1 MTNKKR
7 KIRKGLFG
15 LQTPEQI
22 FQSNFAFNGS
32 NIGSVTGALDPNK
45 LGGLTYNFAND
56 PAIVEQLNKNYAEF
70 DKLAIDNSVVQMS
83 NPNGGTSLVKADLNK
98 FLDSALTR
106 NTISPTSPS
115 SIVNSKLTKD
125 LTGSLT
131 SVIGNSSPYLA
142 AIKAADKTKKITG
155 LFGKA
160 GGLSKANNALNKEI
174 IKGSEIS
181 TGAVVNGVLSV
192 ADAFIPKAE
201 DKASKITSGVFNGL
215 STVASFVPGIGTL
228 ASVAL
233 KGLGSLFGAGVKSVK
248 GNTAN
253 ELVDTSSSYTGEDA
267 LASKKFGLL
276 GLKGARKYAGLVA
289 QRQYNRDLA
298 ANVLQEGK
306 DDLLAANNVQQ
317 QQMRDILS
325 KNGDDWMYMT
335 RAGKF
340 GMKIKE
346 AKRLSSLYDK
356 KLQQGGNVKKRS
368 ILELIDY
375 AKQVNPRF
383 IQRLSE
389 PARGINFIDDEGQ
402 PTIGSHYLEST
413 DNIVYPR
420 IQEINGKLKFLNSE
434 DAYNTALK
442 TGNYLKFNSE
452 EEAIDFGKGYKQ
464 GWPEF
469 FKDYDEKTVIEYK
482 NGGSI
487 NVIPEG
493 ALHARKNNLT
503 EINPE
508 LEGITKKGIPVI
520 SKEEGGEMIQHAE
533 IERSEIIFN
542 LETTKKIESLREQ
555 YNKSED
561 KSEKDN
567 LAIEAGKLL
576 AQQIME
582 NTIDNTGEL
591 LK

>member
-1 MTNKKR
+1 MVTKG
-7 KIRKGLFG
+7 KIRKGQFG

-56 PAIVEQLNKNYAEF
+56 PSIIQQLDQNSSNF
-70 DKLAIDNSVVQMS
+70 DLLATANNMIQMKD
-83 NPNGGTSLVKADLNK
+83 PKGGTSLIKTDLNK
-98 FLDSALTR
+98 FLG
-106 NTISPTSPS
+106 N
-115 SIVNSKLTKD
+115 VGK
-125 LTGSLT
+125 TG
-131 SVIGNSSPYLA
+131 
-142 AIKAADKTKKITG
+142 
-155 LFGKA
+155 F
-160 GGLSKANNALNKEI
+160 LSKANGSLNKEL
-174 IKGSEIS
+174 IKGSGLSIGS
-181 TGAVVNGVLSV
+181 AANGVLSV
-192 ADAFIPKAE
+192 ADRFIPQAE

-276 GLKGARKYAGLVA
+276 GLRGAKKYAGLVA

-325 KNGDDWMYMT
+325 KNGDDWMYT
-335 RAGKF
+335 NTLSAKNGA
-340 GMKIKE
+340 KIKE
-346 AKRLSSLYDK
+346 VKRLSSLYS
-356 KLQQGGNVKKRS
+356 KR
-368 ILELIDY
+368 LIS
-375 AKQVNPRF
+375 K
-383 IQRLSE
+383 E
-389 PARGINFIDDEGQ
+389 PLKEG
-402 PTIGSHYLEST
+402 TT
-413 DNIVYPR
+413 V
-420 IQEINGKLKFLNSE
+420 
-434 DAYNTALK
+434 
-442 TGNYLKFNSE
+442 
-452 EEAIDFGKGYKQ
+452 
-464 GWPEF
+464 EF
-469 FKDYDEKTVIEYK
+469 K

-542 LETTKKIESLREQ
+542 LETTKKLESLREQ

-561 KSEKDN
+561 KAEKDN

>member
-1 MTNKKR
+1 MVAKG
-7 KIRKGLFG
+7 KIRKGQFG

-56 PAIVEQLNKNYAEF
+56 PSIIQQLDQNSSNF
-70 DKLAIDNSVVQMS
+70 DLLATANSMIQMKD
-83 NPNGGTSLVKADLNK
+83 PKGGTSLIKTDLNK
-98 FLDSALTR
+98 FLG
-106 NTISPTSPS
+106 N
-115 SIVNSKLTKD
+115 VGK
-125 LTGSLT
+125 TG
-131 SVIGNSSPYLA
+131 
-142 AIKAADKTKKITG
+142 
-155 LFGKA
+155 F
-160 GGLSKANNALNKEI
+160 LSKANGSLNKEL
-174 IKGSEIS
+174 IKGSGLSIGS
-181 TGAVVNGVLSV
+181 AANGVLSV
-192 ADAFIPKAE
+192 ADRFIPQAE

-276 GLKGARKYAGLVA
+276 GLRGAKKYAGLVTR
-289 QRQYNRDLA
+289 RQYNRDLA

-325 KNGDDWMYMT
+325 KNGDDWMYT
-335 RAGKF
+335 NTLSAKNGA
-340 GMKIKE
+340 KIKE
-346 AKRLSSLYDK
+346 VKRLSSLYS
-356 KLQQGGNVKKRS
+356 KR
-368 ILELIDY
+368 LIS
-375 AKQVNPRF
+375 K
-383 IQRLSE
+383 E
-389 PARGINFIDDEGQ
+389 PLKEG
-402 PTIGSHYLEST
+402 TT
-413 DNIVYPR
+413 V
-420 IQEINGKLKFLNSE
+420 
-434 DAYNTALK
+434 
-442 TGNYLKFNSE
+442 
-452 EEAIDFGKGYKQ
+452 
-464 GWPEF
+464 EF
-469 FKDYDEKTVIEYK
+469 K

-542 LETTKKIESLREQ
+542 LETTKKLESLREQ

>member
-1 MTNKKR
+1 MVTKG
-7 KIRKGLFG
+7 KIRKGQFG

-56 PAIVEQLNKNYAEF
+56 PSIIQQLDQNSSNF
-70 DKLAIDNSVVQMS
+70 DLLATANSMIQMKD
-83 NPNGGTSLVKADLNK
+83 PKGGTSLIKTDLNK
-98 FLDSALTR
+98 FLG
-106 NTISPTSPS
+106 NIG
-115 SIVNSKLTKD
+115 K
-125 LTGSLT
+125 TG
-131 SVIGNSSPYLA
+131 
-142 AIKAADKTKKITG
+142 
-155 LFGKA
+155 F
-160 GGLSKANNALNKEI
+160 LSKANGSLNKEL
-174 IKGSEIS
+174 IKGSGLSIGS
-181 TGAVVNGVLSV
+181 AANGVLSV
-192 ADAFIPKAE
+192 ADRFIPQAE

-276 GLKGARKYAGLVA
+276 GLRGAKKYAELVA
-289 QRQYNRDLA
+289 QRQINRDLA
-298 ANVLQEGK
+298 ADVLQEGK

-317 QQMRDILS
+317 QQMKDTLS
-325 KNGDDWMYMT
+325 KNGDDWMYT
-335 RAGKF
+335 NTLSAKNGA
-340 GMKIKE
+340 KIKE
-346 AKRLSSLYDK
+346 VKRLSSLYS
-356 KLQQGGNVKKRS
+356 KR
-368 ILELIDY
+368 LIS
-375 AKQVNPRF
+375 K
-383 IQRLSE
+383 E
-389 PARGINFIDDEGQ
+389 PLKEG
-402 PTIGSHYLEST
+402 TT
-413 DNIVYPR
+413 V
-420 IQEINGKLKFLNSE
+420 
-434 DAYNTALK
+434 
-442 TGNYLKFNSE
+442 
-452 EEAIDFGKGYKQ
+452 
-464 GWPEF
+464 EF
-469 FKDYDEKTVIEYK
+469 K

-542 LETTKKIESLREQ
+542 LETTKKLESLREQ

-561 KSEKDN
+561 KAEKDN

>member
-1 MTNKKR
+1 MHKKL
-7 KIRKGLFG
+7 IIKGQEG
-15 LQTPEQI
+15 L
-22 FQSNFAFNGS
+22 N
-32 NIGSVTGALDPNK
+32 L
-45 LGGLTYNFAND
+45 L
-56 PAIVEQLNKNYAEF
+56 
-70 DKLAIDNSVVQMS
+70 
-83 NPNGGTSLVKADLNK
+83 NPNGPT
-98 FLDSALTR
+98 
-106 NTISPTSPS
+106 TITIPSTFTGNIDNISSPS
-115 SIVNSKLTKD
+115 STFSNISLYNSTLSNSDKLK
-125 LTGSLT
+125 G
-131 SVIGNSSPYLA
+131 
-142 AIKAADKTKKITG
+142 ITG

-160 GGLSKANNALNKEI
+160 GGLSKASNILNKGILKGSGISIGAAANGALN
-174 IKGSEIS
+174 
-181 TGAVVNGVLSV
+181 L

-215 STVASFVPGIGTL
+215 SSVASFIPGIGTV

-276 GLKGARKYAGLVA
+276 GLRGAKKYAELVA
-289 QRQYNRDLA
+289 QRQINRDLA
-298 ANVLQEGK
+298 ADVLQEGK

-317 QQMRDILS
+317 YQMRDTLS
-325 KNGDDWMYMT
+325 KNGDDWMYT
-335 RAGKF
+335 LRAKQGA
-340 GMKIKE
+340 KIKE
-346 AKRLSSLYDK
+346 VKRLSSLY
-356 KLQQGGNVKKRS
+356 NKR
-368 ILELIDY
+368 LIS
-375 AKQVNPRF
+375 K
-383 IQRLSE
+383 E
-389 PARGINFIDDEGQ
+389 PLKEG
-402 PTIGSHYLEST
+402 TT
-413 DNIVYPR
+413 V
-420 IQEINGKLKFLNSE
+420 
-434 DAYNTALK
+434 
-442 TGNYLKFNSE
+442 
-452 EEAIDFGKGYKQ
+452 
-464 GWPEF
+464 EF
-469 FKDYDEKTVIEYK
+469 K

-542 LETTKKIESLREQ
+542 LETTKKLESLREQ

>member
-1 MTNKKR
+1 MVTKG
-7 KIRKGLFG
+7 KIRKGQFG

-56 PAIVEQLNKNYAEF
+56 PSIIQQLDQNSSNF
-70 DKLAIDNSVVQMS
+70 DLLATANSMIQMKD
-83 NPNGGTSLVKADLNK
+83 PKGGTSLIKTDLNK
-98 FLDSALTR
+98 FLG
-106 NTISPTSPS
+106 N
-115 SIVNSKLTKD
+115 VGK
-125 LTGSLT
+125 TG
-131 SVIGNSSPYLA
+131 
-142 AIKAADKTKKITG
+142 
-155 LFGKA
+155 F
-160 GGLSKANNALNKEI
+160 LSKANGSLNKEL
-174 IKGSEIS
+174 IKGSGLSIGS
-181 TGAVVNGVLSV
+181 AANGVLSV
-192 ADAFIPKAE
+192 ADRFIPQAE

-276 GLKGARKYAGLVA
+276 GLRGAKKYAGLVA

-317 QQMRDILS
+317 QQMKDTLS
-325 KNGDDWMYMT
+325 KNGDDWMYT
-335 RAGKF
+335 NTLSAKNGA
-340 GMKIKE
+340 KIKE
-346 AKRLSSLYDK
+346 VKRLSSLYS
-356 KLQQGGNVKKRS
+356 KR
-368 ILELIDY
+368 LIS
-375 AKQVNPRF
+375 K
-383 IQRLSE
+383 E
-389 PARGINFIDDEGQ
+389 PLKEG
-402 PTIGSHYLEST
+402 TT
-413 DNIVYPR
+413 V
-420 IQEINGKLKFLNSE
+420 
-434 DAYNTALK
+434 
-442 TGNYLKFNSE
+442 
-452 EEAIDFGKGYKQ
+452 
-464 GWPEF
+464 EF
-469 FKDYDEKTVIEYK
+469 K

-542 LETTKKIESLREQ
+542 LETTKKLESLREQ

-561 KSEKDN
+561 KAEKDN

>member
-1 MTNKKR
+1 MITKG
-7 KIRKGLFG
+7 KIRKGQFG

-56 PAIVEQLNKNYAEF
+56 PSIIQQLDQNSSNF
-70 DKLAIDNSVVQMS
+70 DLLATANSMIQMKD
-83 NPNGGTSLVKADLNK
+83 PKGGTSLIKTDLNK
-98 FLDSALTR
+98 FLG
-106 NTISPTSPS
+106 N
-115 SIVNSKLTKD
+115 VGK
-125 LTGSLT
+125 TG
-131 SVIGNSSPYLA
+131 
-142 AIKAADKTKKITG
+142 
-155 LFGKA
+155 F
-160 GGLSKANNALNKEI
+160 LSKANGSLNKEL
-174 IKGSEIS
+174 IKGSGLSIGS
-181 TGAVVNGVLSV
+181 AANGVLSV
-192 ADAFIPKAE
+192 ADRFILQAE

-276 GLKGARKYAGLVA
+276 GLRGAKKYAGLVTR
-289 QRQYNRDLA
+289 RQYNRDLA

-317 QQMRDILS
+317 QQMKDTLS
-325 KNGDDWMYMT
+325 KNGDDWMYT
-335 RAGKF
+335 NTLSAKNGA
-340 GMKIKE
+340 KIKE
-346 AKRLSSLYDK
+346 VKRLSSLY
-356 KLQQGGNVKKRS
+356 NKR
-368 ILELIDY
+368 LIS
-375 AKQVNPRF
+375 K
-383 IQRLSE
+383 E
-389 PARGINFIDDEGQ
+389 PLKEG
-402 PTIGSHYLEST
+402 TT
-413 DNIVYPR
+413 V
-420 IQEINGKLKFLNSE
+420 
-434 DAYNTALK
+434 
-442 TGNYLKFNSE
+442 
-452 EEAIDFGKGYKQ
+452 
-464 GWPEF
+464 EF
-469 FKDYDEKTVIEYK
+469 K

-542 LETTKKIESLREQ
+542 LETTKKLESLREQ

>member
-1 MTNKKR
+1 MVTKG
-7 KIRKGLFG
+7 KIRKGQFG

-45 LGGLTYNFAND
+45 LGGLTYNFANNPSIIQQLDQNSSNFDLLATANNMIQMKD
-56 PAIVEQLNKNYAEF
+56 PK
-70 DKLAIDNSVVQMS
+70 
-83 NPNGGTSLVKADLNK
+83 GGTSLIKTDLNK
-98 FLDSALTR
+98 FLG
-106 NTISPTSPS
+106 N
-115 SIVNSKLTKD
+115 VGK
-125 LTGSLT
+125 TG
-131 SVIGNSSPYLA
+131 
-142 AIKAADKTKKITG
+142 
-155 LFGKA
+155 F
-160 GGLSKANNALNKEI
+160 LSKANGSLNKEL
-174 IKGSEIS
+174 IKGSRLSIGS
-181 TGAVVNGVLSV
+181 AANGVLSV
-192 ADAFIPKAE
+192 ADRFIPQAE

-233 KGLGSLFGAGVKSVK
+233 KGLGSLFGAGVKSIK

-276 GLKGARKYAGLVA
+276 GLRGAKKYAGLVTR
-289 QRQYNRDLA
+289 RQYNRDLA

-317 QQMRDILS
+317 QQMKDTLS
-325 KNGDDWMYMT
+325 KNGDDWMYT
-335 RAGKF
+335 NTLSAKNGA
-340 GMKIKE
+340 KIKE
-346 AKRLSSLYDK
+346 VKRLSSLY
-356 KLQQGGNVKKRS
+356 NKR
-368 ILELIDY
+368 LIS
-375 AKQVNPRF
+375 K
-383 IQRLSE
+383 E
-389 PARGINFIDDEGQ
+389 PLKEG
-402 PTIGSHYLEST
+402 TT
-413 DNIVYPR
+413 V
-420 IQEINGKLKFLNSE
+420 
-434 DAYNTALK
+434 
-442 TGNYLKFNSE
+442 
-452 EEAIDFGKGYKQ
+452 
-464 GWPEF
+464 EF
-469 FKDYDEKTVIEYK
+469 K

-542 LETTKKIESLREQ
+542 LETTKKLESLREQ

-561 KSEKDN
+561 KTENDN

>member
-1 MTNKKR
+1 MVTKE
-7 KIRKGLFG
+7 KIRKGQFG

-56 PAIVEQLNKNYAEF
+56 PSIIQQLDQNSSNF
-70 DKLAIDNSVVQMS
+70 DLLATANSMIQMKD
-83 NPNGGTSLVKADLNK
+83 PKGGTSLIKTDLNK
-98 FLDSALTR
+98 FLG
-106 NTISPTSPS
+106 N
-115 SIVNSKLTKD
+115 VGK
-125 LTGSLT
+125 TG
-131 SVIGNSSPYLA
+131 
-142 AIKAADKTKKITG
+142 
-155 LFGKA
+155 F
-160 GGLSKANNALNKEI
+160 LSKANGSLNKEL
-174 IKGSEIS
+174 IKGSGLSIGS
-181 TGAVVNGVLSV
+181 AANGVLSV
-192 ADAFIPKAE
+192 ADRFIPQAE

-276 GLKGARKYAGLVA
+276 GLRGAKKYAGLVTR
-289 QRQYNRDLA
+289 RQYNRDLA

-317 QQMRDILS
+317 QQMRDTLS
-325 KNGDDWMYMT
+325 KNGDDWMYT
-335 RAGKF
+335 NTLSAKNGT
-340 GMKIKE
+340 KIKE
-346 AKRLSSLYDK
+346 VKRLSSLYS
-356 KLQQGGNVKKRS
+356 KR
-368 ILELIDY
+368 LIS
-375 AKQVNPRF
+375 K
-383 IQRLSE
+383 E
-389 PARGINFIDDEGQ
+389 PLKEG
-402 PTIGSHYLEST
+402 TT
-413 DNIVYPR
+413 V
-420 IQEINGKLKFLNSE
+420 
-434 DAYNTALK
+434 
-442 TGNYLKFNSE
+442 
-452 EEAIDFGKGYKQ
+452 
-464 GWPEF
+464 EF
-469 FKDYDEKTVIEYK
+469 K

-542 LETTKKIESLREQ
+542 LETTKKLESLREQ

-561 KSEKDN
+561 KAEKDN

>member
-1 MTNKKR
+1 MVTKG
-7 KIRKGLFG
+7 KIRKGQFG

-56 PAIVEQLNKNYAEF
+56 PSIIQQLDQNSSNF
-70 DKLAIDNSVVQMS
+70 DLLATANSMIQMKD
-83 NPNGGTSLVKADLNK
+83 PKGGTSLIKTDLNK
-98 FLDSALTR
+98 FLG
-106 NTISPTSPS
+106 N
-115 SIVNSKLTKD
+115 VGK
-125 LTGSLT
+125 TG
-131 SVIGNSSPYLA
+131 
-142 AIKAADKTKKITG
+142 
-155 LFGKA
+155 F
-160 GGLSKANNALNKEI
+160 LSKANGSLNKEL
-174 IKGSEIS
+174 IKGSGLSIGS
-181 TGAVVNGVLSV
+181 AANGVLSV
-192 ADAFIPKAE
+192 ADRFIPQAE

-276 GLKGARKYAGLVA
+276 GLRGAKKYAGLVTR
-289 QRQYNRDLA
+289 RQYNRDLA

-317 QQMRDILS
+317 QQMRDTLS
-325 KNGDDWMYMT
+325 KNGDDWMYT
-335 RAGKF
+335 NTLSAKNGA
-340 GMKIKE
+340 KIKE
-346 AKRLSSLYDK
+346 VKRLSSLY
-356 KLQQGGNVKKRS
+356 NKR
-368 ILELIDY
+368 LISKDPL
-375 AKQVNPRF
+375 K
-383 IQRLSE
+383 
-389 PARGINFIDDEGQ
+389 EG
-402 PTIGSHYLEST
+402 TT
-413 DNIVYPR
+413 V
-420 IQEINGKLKFLNSE
+420 
-434 DAYNTALK
+434 
-442 TGNYLKFNSE
+442 
-452 EEAIDFGKGYKQ
+452 
-464 GWPEF
+464 EF
-469 FKDYDEKTVIEYK
+469 K

-542 LETTKKIESLREQ
+542 LETTKKLESLREQ

-561 KSEKDN
+561 KSEKDD

-591 LK
+591 LKSK

>member
-1 MTNKKR
+1 MVTKG
-7 KIRKGLFG
+7 KIRKGQFG

-56 PAIVEQLNKNYAEF
+56 PSIIQQLDQNSSNF
-70 DKLAIDNSVVQMS
+70 DLLATANSMIQMKD
-83 NPNGGTSLVKADLNK
+83 PKGGTSLIKTDLNK
-98 FLDSALTR
+98 FLG
-106 NTISPTSPS
+106 NIG
-115 SIVNSKLTKD
+115 K
-125 LTGSLT
+125 TG
-131 SVIGNSSPYLA
+131 
-142 AIKAADKTKKITG
+142 
-155 LFGKA
+155 F
-160 GGLSKANNALNKEI
+160 LSKANGSLNKEL
-174 IKGSEIS
+174 IKGSGLSIGS
-181 TGAVVNGVLSV
+181 AANGVLSV
-192 ADAFIPKAE
+192 ADRFIPQAE

-276 GLKGARKYAGLVA
+276 GLRGAKKYAGLVTR
-289 QRQYNRDLA
+289 RQYNRDLA

-317 QQMRDILS
+317 QQMKDTLS
-325 KNGDDWMYMT
+325 KNGDDWMYT
-335 RAGKF
+335 NTLSAKNGA
-340 GMKIKE
+340 KIKE
-346 AKRLSSLYDK
+346 VKRLSSLY
-356 KLQQGGNVKKRS
+356 NKR
-368 ILELIDY
+368 LIS
-375 AKQVNPRF
+375 K
-383 IQRLSE
+383 E
-389 PARGINFIDDEGQ
+389 PLKEG
-402 PTIGSHYLEST
+402 TT
-413 DNIVYPR
+413 V
-420 IQEINGKLKFLNSE
+420 
-434 DAYNTALK
+434 
-442 TGNYLKFNSE
+442 
-452 EEAIDFGKGYKQ
+452 
-464 GWPEF
+464 EF
-469 FKDYDEKTVIEYK
+469 K

-542 LETTKKIESLREQ
+542 LETTKKLESLREQ

-561 KSEKDN
+561 KAEKDN

>member
-1 MTNKKR
+1 MVTKG
-7 KIRKGLFG
+7 KIRKGQFG

-56 PAIVEQLNKNYAEF
+56 PSIIQQLDQNSSNF
-70 DKLAIDNSVVQMS
+70 DLLATANSMIQMKD
-83 NPNGGTSLVKADLNK
+83 PKGGTSLIKTDLNK
-98 FLDSALTR
+98 FLG
-106 NTISPTSPS
+106 NIG
-115 SIVNSKLTKD
+115 K
-125 LTGSLT
+125 TG
-131 SVIGNSSPYLA
+131 
-142 AIKAADKTKKITG
+142 
-155 LFGKA
+155 F
-160 GGLSKANNALNKEI
+160 LSKANGSLNKEL
-174 IKGSEIS
+174 IKGSGLSIGS
-181 TGAVVNGVLSV
+181 AANGVLSV
-192 ADAFIPKAE
+192 ADRFIPQAE

-276 GLKGARKYAGLVA
+276 GLRGAKKYAGLVTR
-289 QRQYNRDLA
+289 RQYNRDLA

-317 QQMRDILS
+317 QQMRDTLS
-325 KNGDDWMYMT
+325 KNGDDWMYT
-335 RAGKF
+335 NTLSAKNGA
-340 GMKIKE
+340 KIKE
-346 AKRLSSLYDK
+346 VKRLSSLYS
-356 KLQQGGNVKKRS
+356 KR
-368 ILELIDY
+368 LIS
-375 AKQVNPRF
+375 K
-383 IQRLSE
+383 E
-389 PARGINFIDDEGQ
+389 PLKEG
-402 PTIGSHYLEST
+402 TT
-413 DNIVYPR
+413 V
-420 IQEINGKLKFLNSE
+420 
-434 DAYNTALK
+434 
-442 TGNYLKFNSE
+442 
-452 EEAIDFGKGYKQ
+452 
-464 GWPEF
+464 EF
-469 FKDYDEKTVIEYK
+469 K
-482 NGGSI
+482 NGGSVNI
-487 NVIPEG
+487 IPEG

-542 LETTKKIESLREQ
+542 LETTKKLESLREQ

-561 KSEKDN
+561 KTEKDN

>member
-1 MTNKKR
+1 MVTKG
-7 KIRKGLFG
+7 KIRKGQFG

-56 PAIVEQLNKNYAEF
+56 PSIIQQLDQNSSNF
-70 DKLAIDNSVVQMS
+70 DLLATANSMIQMKD
-83 NPNGGTSLVKADLNK
+83 PKGGTSLIKTDLNK
-98 FLDSALTR
+98 FLG
-106 NTISPTSPS
+106 N
-115 SIVNSKLTKD
+115 VGK
-125 LTGSLT
+125 TG
-131 SVIGNSSPYLA
+131 
-142 AIKAADKTKKITG
+142 
-155 LFGKA
+155 F
-160 GGLSKANNALNKEI
+160 LSKANGSLNKEL
-174 IKGSEIS
+174 IKGSGLSIGS
-181 TGAVVNGVLSV
+181 AANGVLSV
-192 ADAFIPKAE
+192 ADRFIPQAE

-215 STVASFVPGIGTL
+215 STVASVIPGIGTV

-276 GLKGARKYAGLVA
+276 GLRGAKKYAGLVTR
-289 QRQYNRDLA
+289 RQYNRDLA

-317 QQMRDILS
+317 QQMKDTLS
-325 KNGDDWMYMT
+325 KNGDDWMYT
-335 RAGKF
+335 NTLSAKNGA
-340 GMKIKE
+340 KIKE
-346 AKRLSSLYDK
+346 VKRLSSLY
-356 KLQQGGNVKKRS
+356 NKR
-368 ILELIDY
+368 LIS
-375 AKQVNPRF
+375 K
-383 IQRLSE
+383 E
-389 PARGINFIDDEGQ
+389 PLKEG
-402 PTIGSHYLEST
+402 TT
-413 DNIVYPR
+413 V
-420 IQEINGKLKFLNSE
+420 
-434 DAYNTALK
+434 
-442 TGNYLKFNSE
+442 
-452 EEAIDFGKGYKQ
+452 
-464 GWPEF
+464 EF
-469 FKDYDEKTVIEYK
+469 K

-542 LETTKKIESLREQ
+542 LETTKKLESLREQ

>member
-1 MTNKKR
+1 MVAKG
-7 KIRKGLFG
+7 KIRKGQFG

-56 PAIVEQLNKNYAEF
+56 PSIIQQLDQNSSNF
-70 DKLAIDNSVVQMS
+70 DLLATANSMIQMKD
-83 NPNGGTSLVKADLNK
+83 PKGGTSLIKTDLNK
-98 FLDSALTR
+98 FLG
-106 NTISPTSPS
+106 N
-115 SIVNSKLTKD
+115 VGK
-125 LTGSLT
+125 TG
-131 SVIGNSSPYLA
+131 
-142 AIKAADKTKKITG
+142 
-155 LFGKA
+155 F
-160 GGLSKANNALNKEI
+160 LSKANGSLNKEL
-174 IKGSEIS
+174 IKGSGLSIGS
-181 TGAVVNGVLSV
+181 AANGVLSV
-192 ADAFIPKAE
+192 ADRFIPQAE

-233 KGLGSLFGAGVKSVK
+233 KGLGSLFGTGVKSVK

-276 GLKGARKYAGLVA
+276 GLRGAKKYAGLVTR
-289 QRQYNRDLA
+289 RQYNRDLA

-306 DDLLAANNVQQ
+306 DDLLASNNVQQ
-317 QQMRDILS
+317 LQMRDTLS
-325 KNGDDWMYMT
+325 KNGDDWMYT
-335 RAGKF
+335 NTLSAKNGA
-340 GMKIKE
+340 KIKE
-346 AKRLSSLYDK
+346 AKRLSSLYSK
-356 KLQQGGNVKKRS
+356 KLQQGRNVKKRS

-402 PTIGSHYLEST
+402 PNIGSHYLESAN
-413 DNIVYPR
+413 NIVYPR

-452 EEAIDFGKGYKQ
+452 EEAIDFGKEYKQ

-542 LETTKKIESLREQ
+542 LETTKKLESLREQ

-561 KSEKDN
+561 KIEKDN

>member
-1 MTNKKR
+1 MVTKG
-7 KIRKGLFG
+7 KIRKGQFG

-56 PAIVEQLNKNYAEF
+56 PSIIQQLDKNSSNF
-70 DKLAIDNSVVQMS
+70 DLLATANSMIQMKD
-83 NPNGGTSLVKADLNK
+83 PKGGTSLIKTDLNK
-98 FLDSALTR
+98 FLG
-106 NTISPTSPS
+106 N
-115 SIVNSKLTKD
+115 VGK
-125 LTGSLT
+125 TG
-131 SVIGNSSPYLA
+131 
-142 AIKAADKTKKITG
+142 
-155 LFGKA
+155 F
-160 GGLSKANNALNKEI
+160 LSKANGSLNKEL
-174 IKGSEIS
+174 IKGSGLSIGS
-181 TGAVVNGVLSV
+181 AANGVLSV
-192 ADAFIPKAE
+192 ADRFIPQAE

-276 GLKGARKYAGLVA
+276 GLRGAKKYAGLVTR
-289 QRQYNRDLA
+289 RQYNRDLA

-317 QQMRDILS
+317 QQMKDTLS
-325 KNGDDWMYMT
+325 KNGDDWMYT
-335 RAGKF
+335 NTLNAKNGA
-340 GMKIKE
+340 KIKE
-346 AKRLSSLYDK
+346 VKRLSSLY
-356 KLQQGGNVKKRS
+356 NKR
-368 ILELIDY
+368 LIS
-375 AKQVNPRF
+375 K
-383 IQRLSE
+383 E
-389 PARGINFIDDEGQ
+389 PLKEG
-402 PTIGSHYLEST
+402 TT
-413 DNIVYPR
+413 V
-420 IQEINGKLKFLNSE
+420 
-434 DAYNTALK
+434 
-442 TGNYLKFNSE
+442 
-452 EEAIDFGKGYKQ
+452 
-464 GWPEF
+464 EF
-469 FKDYDEKTVIEYK
+469 K

-542 LETTKKIESLREQ
+542 LETTKKLESLREQ

-561 KSEKDN
+561 KAEKDN

>member
-1 MTNKKR
+1 M
-7 KIRKGLFG
+7 
-15 LQTPEQI
+15 
-22 FQSNFAFNGS
+22 
-32 NIGSVTGALDPNK
+32 
-45 LGGLTYNFAND
+45 
-56 PAIVEQLNKNYAEF
+56 
-70 DKLAIDNSVVQMS
+70 
-83 NPNGGTSLVKADLNK
+83 
-98 FLDSALTR
+98 
-106 NTISPTSPS
+106 
-115 SIVNSKLTKD
+115 
-125 LTGSLT
+125 
-131 SVIGNSSPYLA
+131 
-142 AIKAADKTKKITG
+142 
-155 LFGKA
+155 
-160 GGLSKANNALNKEI
+160 
-174 IKGSEIS
+174 
-181 TGAVVNGVLSV
+181 
-192 ADAFIPKAE
+192 
-201 DKASKITSGVFNGL
+201 
-215 STVASFVPGIGTL
+215 PGIGTL

-248 GNTAN
+248 GNVAN
-253 ELVDTSSSYTGEDA
+253 ELVDTSSSYTGEEA

-276 GLKGARKYAGLVA
+276 GLRGAGKYAGLVNK
-289 QRQYNRDLA
+289 RQIERDLA

-306 DDLLAANNVQQ
+306 DDLLASNNVQQ
-317 QQMRDILS
+317 LQMRDTLS

-346 AKRLSSLYDK
+346 AKRLSSLYSK

-368 ILELIDY
+368 ILELINY

-402 PTIGSHYLEST
+402 PTIGSHYLESAN
-413 DNIVYPR
+413 NIVYPR

-452 EEAIDFGKGYKQ
+452 EEAIDFGEGYKQ
-464 GWPEF
+464 GWPKF
-469 FKDYDEKTVIEYK
+469 FKDYDEKAVIEYK

-542 LETTKKIESLREQ
+542 LETTKKLESLREQ

-561 KSEKDN
+561 KTEKDN

>member
-1 MTNKKR
+1 MVAKG
-7 KIRKGLFG
+7 KIRKGQFG

-56 PAIVEQLNKNYAEF
+56 PSIIQQLDQNSSNF
-70 DKLAIDNSVVQMS
+70 DLLATANSMIQMKD
-83 NPNGGTSLVKADLNK
+83 PKGGTSLIKTDLNK
-98 FLDSALTR
+98 FLG
-106 NTISPTSPS
+106 N
-115 SIVNSKLTKD
+115 VGK
-125 LTGSLT
+125 TG
-131 SVIGNSSPYLA
+131 
-142 AIKAADKTKKITG
+142 
-155 LFGKA
+155 F
-160 GGLSKANNALNKEI
+160 LSKANGSLNKEL
-174 IKGSEIS
+174 IKGSGLSIGS
-181 TGAVVNGVLSV
+181 AANGVLSV
-192 ADAFIPKAE
+192 ADRFIPQAE

-276 GLKGARKYAGLVA
+276 GLRGAKKYAGLVTR
-289 QRQYNRDLA
+289 RQYNRDLA

-317 QQMRDILS
+317 QQIKDTLS
-325 KNGDDWMYMT
+325 KNGDDWMYT
-335 RAGKF
+335 NTLSAKNGA
-340 GMKIKE
+340 KIKE
-346 AKRLSSLYDK
+346 VKRLSSLYSK
-356 KLQQGGNVKKRS
+356 SPPPPQPLK
-368 ILELIDY
+368 
-375 AKQVNPRF
+375 
-383 IQRLSE
+383 
-389 PARGINFIDDEGQ
+389 EG
-402 PTIGSHYLEST
+402 TT
-413 DNIVYPR
+413 V
-420 IQEINGKLKFLNSE
+420 
-434 DAYNTALK
+434 
-442 TGNYLKFNSE
+442 
-452 EEAIDFGKGYKQ
+452 
-464 GWPEF
+464 EF
-469 FKDYDEKTVIEYK
+469 K

-542 LETTKKIESLREQ
+542 LETTKKLESLREQ

-561 KSEKDN
+561 KAEKDN

>member
-1 MTNKKR
+1 MVTKG
-7 KIRKGLFG
+7 KIRKGQFG

-56 PAIVEQLNKNYAEF
+56 PSIIQQLDQNSSNF
-70 DKLAIDNSVVQMS
+70 DLLATANSMIQMKD
-83 NPNGGTSLVKADLNK
+83 PKGGTSLIKTDLNK
-98 FLDSALTR
+98 FLG
-106 NTISPTSPS
+106 N
-115 SIVNSKLTKD
+115 VGK
-125 LTGSLT
+125 TG
-131 SVIGNSSPYLA
+131 
-142 AIKAADKTKKITG
+142 
-155 LFGKA
+155 F
-160 GGLSKANNALNKEI
+160 LSKANGSLNKEL
-174 IKGSEIS
+174 IKGSGLSIGS
-181 TGAVVNGVLSV
+181 AANGVLSV
-192 ADAFIPKAE
+192 ADRFIPQAE

-276 GLKGARKYAGLVA
+276 GLRGAKKYAGLVT

-317 QQMRDILS
+317 QQMKDTLS
-325 KNGDDWMYMT
+325 KNGDDWMYT
-335 RAGKF
+335 NTLSAKNGA
-340 GMKIKE
+340 KIKE
-346 AKRLSSLYDK
+346 VKRLSSLY
-356 KLQQGGNVKKRS
+356 NKR
-368 ILELIDY
+368 LIS
-375 AKQVNPRF
+375 K
-383 IQRLSE
+383 E
-389 PARGINFIDDEGQ
+389 PLKEG
-402 PTIGSHYLEST
+402 TT
-413 DNIVYPR
+413 V
-420 IQEINGKLKFLNSE
+420 
-434 DAYNTALK
+434 
-442 TGNYLKFNSE
+442 
-452 EEAIDFGKGYKQ
+452 
-464 GWPEF
+464 EF
-469 FKDYDEKTVIEYK
+469 K

-542 LETTKKIESLREQ
+542 LETTKKLESLREQ

>member
-1 MTNKKR
+1 MVTKG
-7 KIRKGLFG
+7 KIRKGQFG

-56 PAIVEQLNKNYAEF
+56 PSIIQQLDQNSSNF
-70 DKLAIDNSVVQMS
+70 DLLATANSMIQMKD
-83 NPNGGTSLVKADLNK
+83 PKGGTSLIKTDLNK
-98 FLDSALTR
+98 FLG
-106 NTISPTSPS
+106 N
-115 SIVNSKLTKD
+115 VGK
-125 LTGSLT
+125 TG
-131 SVIGNSSPYLA
+131 
-142 AIKAADKTKKITG
+142 
-155 LFGKA
+155 F
-160 GGLSKANNALNKEI
+160 LSKANGSLNKEL
-174 IKGSEIS
+174 IKGSGLSIGS
-181 TGAVVNGVLSV
+181 AANGVLSV
-192 ADAFIPKAE
+192 ADRFIPQAE

-276 GLKGARKYAGLVA
+276 GLRGAKKYAGLVTR
-289 QRQYNRDLA
+289 RQYNRDLA

-317 QQMRDILS
+317 QQMKDTLS
-325 KNGDDWMYMT
+325 KNGDDWMYT
-335 RAGKF
+335 NTLSAKNGA
-340 GMKIKE
+340 KIKE
-346 AKRLSSLYDK
+346 VKRLSSLY
-356 KLQQGGNVKKRS
+356 NKR
-368 ILELIDY
+368 LIS
-375 AKQVNPRF
+375 K
-383 IQRLSE
+383 E
-389 PARGINFIDDEGQ
+389 PLKEG
-402 PTIGSHYLEST
+402 TT
-413 DNIVYPR
+413 V
-420 IQEINGKLKFLNSE
+420 
-434 DAYNTALK
+434 
-442 TGNYLKFNSE
+442 
-452 EEAIDFGKGYKQ
+452 
-464 GWPEF
+464 EF
-469 FKDYDEKTVIEYK
+469 K

-493 ALHARKNNLT
+493 AVHARKNNLT

-542 LETTKKIESLREQ
+542 LETTKKLESLREQ

-561 KSEKDN
+561 KTEKDN

>member
-1 MTNKKR
+1 MVTKG
-7 KIRKGLFG
+7 KIRKGQFG

-56 PAIVEQLNKNYAEF
+56 PSIIQQLDQNSSNFDLLATANSMIQMKNP
-70 DKLAIDNSVVQMS
+70 K
-83 NPNGGTSLVKADLNK
+83 GGTSLIKTDLNK
-98 FLDSALTR
+98 FLG
-106 NTISPTSPS
+106 N
-115 SIVNSKLTKD
+115 VGK
-125 LTGSLT
+125 TG
-131 SVIGNSSPYLA
+131 
-142 AIKAADKTKKITG
+142 
-155 LFGKA
+155 F
-160 GGLSKANNALNKEI
+160 LSKANGSLNKEL
-174 IKGSEIS
+174 IKGSGLSIGS
-181 TGAVVNGVLSV
+181 AANGVLSV
-192 ADAFIPKAE
+192 ADRFIPQAE

-276 GLKGARKYAGLVA
+276 GLRGAKKYAGLVTR
-289 QRQYNRDLA
+289 RQYNRDLA

-317 QQMRDILS
+317 QQMKDTLS
-325 KNGDDWMYMT
+325 KNGDDWMYT
-335 RAGKF
+335 LRAKQGA
-340 GMKIKE
+340 KIKE
-346 AKRLSSLYDK
+346 VKRLSSLYS
-356 KLQQGGNVKKRS
+356 KR
-368 ILELIDY
+368 LIS
-375 AKQVNPRF
+375 K
-383 IQRLSE
+383 E
-389 PARGINFIDDEGQ
+389 PLKEG
-402 PTIGSHYLEST
+402 TT
-413 DNIVYPR
+413 V
-420 IQEINGKLKFLNSE
+420 
-434 DAYNTALK
+434 
-442 TGNYLKFNSE
+442 
-452 EEAIDFGKGYKQ
+452 
-464 GWPEF
+464 EF
-469 FKDYDEKTVIEYK
+469 K

-542 LETTKKIESLREQ
+542 LETTKKLESLREQ

-561 KSEKDN
+561 KAEKDN

>member
-1 MTNKKR
+1 MVTKG
-7 KIRKGLFG
+7 KIRKGQFG

-56 PAIVEQLNKNYAEF
+56 PSIIQQLDQNSSNF
-70 DKLAIDNSVVQMS
+70 DLLATANSMIQMKD
-83 NPNGGTSLVKADLNK
+83 PKGGTSLIKTDLNK
-98 FLDSALTR
+98 FLG
-106 NTISPTSPS
+106 N
-115 SIVNSKLTKD
+115 VGK
-125 LTGSLT
+125 TG
-131 SVIGNSSPYLA
+131 
-142 AIKAADKTKKITG
+142 
-155 LFGKA
+155 F
-160 GGLSKANNALNKEI
+160 LSKANGSLNKEL
-174 IKGSEIS
+174 IKGSGLSIGS
-181 TGAVVNGVLSV
+181 AANGVLSV
-192 ADAFIPKAE
+192 ADRFIPQAE

-276 GLKGARKYAGLVA
+276 GLRGAKKYAGLVTR
-289 QRQYNRDLA
+289 RQYNRDLA

-317 QQMRDILS
+317 QQMKDTLS
-325 KNGDDWMYMT
+325 KNGDDWMYT
-335 RAGKF
+335 NTLSAKNGA
-340 GMKIKE
+340 KIKE
-346 AKRLSSLYDK
+346 VKRLSSLY
-356 KLQQGGNVKKRS
+356 NKR
-368 ILELIDY
+368 LIS
-375 AKQVNPRF
+375 K
-383 IQRLSE
+383 E
-389 PARGINFIDDEGQ
+389 PLKEG
-402 PTIGSHYLEST
+402 TT
-413 DNIVYPR
+413 V
-420 IQEINGKLKFLNSE
+420 
-434 DAYNTALK
+434 
-442 TGNYLKFNSE
+442 
-452 EEAIDFGKGYKQ
+452 
-464 GWPEF
+464 EF
-469 FKDYDEKTVIEYK
+469 K

-542 LETTKKIESLREQ
+542 LETTKKLESLREQ

-561 KSEKDN
+561 KTEKDN
-567 LAIEAGKLL
+567 LAVEAGKLL

>member
-1 MTNKKR
+1 MVAKG
-7 KIRKGLFG
+7 KIRKGQFG

-56 PAIVEQLNKNYAEF
+56 PSIIQQLDQNSSNF
-70 DKLAIDNSVVQMS
+70 DLLATANSMVQMKD
-83 NPNGGTSLVKADLNK
+83 PKGGTSLIKTDLNK
-98 FLDSALTR
+98 FLG
-106 NTISPTSPS
+106 N
-115 SIVNSKLTKD
+115 VGK
-125 LTGSLT
+125 TG
-131 SVIGNSSPYLA
+131 
-142 AIKAADKTKKITG
+142 
-155 LFGKA
+155 F
-160 GGLSKANNALNKEI
+160 LSKANGSLNKEL
-174 IKGSEIS
+174 IKGSGLSIGS
-181 TGAVVNGVLSV
+181 AANGVLSV
-192 ADAFIPKAE
+192 ADRFIPQAE

-276 GLKGARKYAGLVA
+276 GLRGAKKYAGLVTR
-289 QRQYNRDLA
+289 RQYNRDLA

-317 QQMRDILS
+317 QQMKDTLS
-325 KNGDDWMYMT
+325 KNGDDWMYT
-335 RAGKF
+335 NTLSAKNGA
-340 GMKIKE
+340 KIKE
-346 AKRLSSLYDK
+346 VKRLSSLYS
-356 KLQQGGNVKKRS
+356 KR
-368 ILELIDY
+368 LIS
-375 AKQVNPRF
+375 K
-383 IQRLSE
+383 E
-389 PARGINFIDDEGQ
+389 PLKEG
-402 PTIGSHYLEST
+402 TT
-413 DNIVYPR
+413 V
-420 IQEINGKLKFLNSE
+420 
-434 DAYNTALK
+434 
-442 TGNYLKFNSE
+442 
-452 EEAIDFGKGYKQ
+452 
-464 GWPEF
+464 EF
-469 FKDYDEKTVIEYK
+469 K

-542 LETTKKIESLREQ
+542 LETTKKLESLREQ

-561 KSEKDN
+561 KIEKDN

>member
-1 MTNKKR
+1 MVTKG
-7 KIRKGLFG
+7 KIRKGQFG

-56 PAIVEQLNKNYAEF
+56 PSIIQQLDQNSSNF
-70 DKLAIDNSVVQMS
+70 DLLATANSMIQMKD
-83 NPNGGTSLVKADLNK
+83 PKGGTSLIKTDLNK
-98 FLDSALTR
+98 FLG
-106 NTISPTSPS
+106 N
-115 SIVNSKLTKD
+115 VGK
-125 LTGSLT
+125 TG
-131 SVIGNSSPYLA
+131 
-142 AIKAADKTKKITG
+142 
-155 LFGKA
+155 F
-160 GGLSKANNALNKEI
+160 LSKANGSLNKEL
-174 IKGSEIS
+174 IKGSGLSIGS
-181 TGAVVNGVLSV
+181 AANGVLSI
-192 ADAFIPKAE
+192 ADRFIPQAE

-215 STVASFVPGIGTL
+215 STVASFVPGIGAL

-276 GLKGARKYAGLVA
+276 GLRGAKKYAGLVTR
-289 QRQYNRDLA
+289 RQYNRDLA

-317 QQMRDILS
+317 QQMKDTLS
-325 KNGDDWMYMT
+325 KNGDDWMYT
-335 RAGKF
+335 NTLSAKNGA
-340 GMKIKE
+340 KIKE
-346 AKRLSSLYDK
+346 VKRLSSLY
-356 KLQQGGNVKKRS
+356 NKR
-368 ILELIDY
+368 LIS
-375 AKQVNPRF
+375 K
-383 IQRLSE
+383 E
-389 PARGINFIDDEGQ
+389 PLKEG
-402 PTIGSHYLEST
+402 TT
-413 DNIVYPR
+413 V
-420 IQEINGKLKFLNSE
+420 
-434 DAYNTALK
+434 
-442 TGNYLKFNSE
+442 
-452 EEAIDFGKGYKQ
+452 
-464 GWPEF
+464 EF
-469 FKDYDEKTVIEYK
+469 K

-542 LETTKKIESLREQ
+542 LETTKKLESLREQ

-561 KSEKDN
+561 KAEKDN

>member
-1 MTNKKR
+1 MVTKG
-7 KIRKGLFG
+7 KIRKGQFG

-56 PAIVEQLNKNYAEF
+56 PSIIQQLDQNSSNFDLLATANSMIQMKNP
-70 DKLAIDNSVVQMS
+70 K
-83 NPNGGTSLVKADLNK
+83 GGTSLIKTDLNK
-98 FLDSALTR
+98 FLG
-106 NTISPTSPS
+106 N
-115 SIVNSKLTKD
+115 VGK
-125 LTGSLT
+125 TG
-131 SVIGNSSPYLA
+131 
-142 AIKAADKTKKITG
+142 
-155 LFGKA
+155 F
-160 GGLSKANNALNKEI
+160 LSKANGSLNKEL
-174 IKGSEIS
+174 IKGSGLSIGS
-181 TGAVVNGVLSV
+181 AANGVLSV
-192 ADAFIPKAE
+192 ADRFIPQAE

-276 GLKGARKYAGLVA
+276 GLRGAKKYAGLVTR
-289 QRQYNRDLA
+289 RQYNRDLA

-317 QQMRDILS
+317 QQMKDTLS
-325 KNGDDWMYMT
+325 KNGDDWMYT
-335 RAGKF
+335 NTLSAKNGA
-340 GMKIKE
+340 KIKE
-346 AKRLSSLYDK
+346 VKRLSSLY
-356 KLQQGGNVKKRS
+356 NKR
-368 ILELIDY
+368 LIS
-375 AKQVNPRF
+375 K
-383 IQRLSE
+383 E
-389 PARGINFIDDEGQ
+389 PLKEG
-402 PTIGSHYLEST
+402 TT
-413 DNIVYPR
+413 V
-420 IQEINGKLKFLNSE
+420 
-434 DAYNTALK
+434 
-442 TGNYLKFNSE
+442 
-452 EEAIDFGKGYKQ
+452 
-464 GWPEF
+464 EF
-469 FKDYDEKTVIEYK
+469 K

-542 LETTKKIESLREQ
+542 LETTKKLESLREQ

-561 KSEKDN
+561 KAEKDN

>member
-1 MTNKKR
+1 MVAKG
-7 KIRKGLFG
+7 KIRKGQFG

-56 PAIVEQLNKNYAEF
+56 PSIIQQLDQNSSNF
-70 DKLAIDNSVVQMS
+70 DLLATANSMVQMKD
-83 NPNGGTSLVKADLNK
+83 PKGGTSLIKTDLNK
-98 FLDSALTR
+98 FLG
-106 NTISPTSPS
+106 N
-115 SIVNSKLTKD
+115 VGK
-125 LTGSLT
+125 TG
-131 SVIGNSSPYLA
+131 
-142 AIKAADKTKKITG
+142 
-155 LFGKA
+155 F
-160 GGLSKANNALNKEI
+160 LSKANGSLNKEL
-174 IKGSEIS
+174 IKGSGLSIGS
-181 TGAVVNGVLSV
+181 AANGVLSV
-192 ADAFIPKAE
+192 ADRFIPQAE

-276 GLKGARKYAGLVA
+276 GLRGAKKYAGLVTR
-289 QRQYNRDLA
+289 RQYNRDLA

-317 QQMRDILS
+317 QQMRNILS
-325 KNGDDWMYMT
+325 KNGDDWMYT
-335 RAGKF
+335 NTLSAKNGA
-340 GMKIKE
+340 KIKE
-346 AKRLSSLYDK
+346 AKRLSSLYSK
-356 KLQQGGNVKKRS
+356 KLQQGRNVKKRS

-402 PTIGSHYLEST
+402 PNIGSHYLESAN
-413 DNIVYPR
+413 NIVYPR
-420 IQEINGKLKFLNSE
+420 IQEINGKLKFLNSK

-452 EEAIDFGKGYKQ
+452 EEAIDFGKEYKQ

-542 LETTKKIESLREQ
+542 LETTKKLESLREQ

-561 KSEKDN
+561 KAEKDN

>member
-1 MTNKKR
+1 MVTKG
-7 KIRKGLFG
+7 KIRKGQFG

-56 PAIVEQLNKNYAEF
+56 PSIIQQLDQNSSNF
-70 DKLAIDNSVVQMS
+70 DLLATANSMIQMKD
-83 NPNGGTSLVKADLNK
+83 PKGGTSLIKTDLNK
-98 FLDSALTR
+98 FLG
-106 NTISPTSPS
+106 N
-115 SIVNSKLTKD
+115 VGK
-125 LTGSLT
+125 TG
-131 SVIGNSSPYLA
+131 
-142 AIKAADKTKKITG
+142 
-155 LFGKA
+155 F
-160 GGLSKANNALNKEI
+160 LSKANGSLNKEL
-174 IKGSEIS
+174 IKGSGLSIGS
-181 TGAVVNGVLSV
+181 AANGVLSV
-192 ADAFIPKAE
+192 ADRFIPQAE

-276 GLKGARKYAGLVA
+276 GLRGAKKYAGLVTR
-289 QRQYNRDLA
+289 RQYNRDLA

-317 QQMRDILS
+317 QQMRDTLS
-325 KNGDDWMYMT
+325 KNGDDWMYT
-335 RAGKF
+335 NTLSAKNGA
-340 GMKIKE
+340 KIKE
-346 AKRLSSLYDK
+346 IKRLSSLY
-356 KLQQGGNVKKRS
+356 NKR
-368 ILELIDY
+368 LISKDPL
-375 AKQVNPRF
+375 K
-383 IQRLSE
+383 
-389 PARGINFIDDEGQ
+389 EG
-402 PTIGSHYLEST
+402 TT
-413 DNIVYPR
+413 V
-420 IQEINGKLKFLNSE
+420 
-434 DAYNTALK
+434 
-442 TGNYLKFNSE
+442 
-452 EEAIDFGKGYKQ
+452 
-464 GWPEF
+464 EF
-469 FKDYDEKTVIEYK
+469 K

-542 LETTKKIESLREQ
+542 LETTKKLESLREQ

-561 KSEKDN
+561 KAEKDN

>member
-7 KIRKGLFG
+7 KIRKGQFG

-22 FQSNFAFNGS
+22 FQSNIAFNGS
-32 NIGSVTGALDPNK
+32 NIGSVTGALNPNS
-45 LGGLTYNFAND
+45 LTGLTYNFAND
-56 PAIVEQLNKNYAEF
+56 PVITQQLDSNNAAF
-70 DKLAIDNSVVQMS
+70 DLLATANNTVQIS
-83 NPNGGTSLVKADLNK
+83 NPNGGTSLVKANLNK

-131 SVIGNSSPYLA
+131 NIIGNSSPYQA
-142 AIKAADKTKKITG
+142 AIKAADKAKGLTG
-155 LFGKA
+155 FFGKA
-160 GGLSKANNALNKEI
+160 GGLSKANNALSKSVGG
-174 IKGSEIS
+174 IKGMPSIGGLATS
-181 TGAVVNGVLSV
+181 ALSV
-192 ADAFIPKAE
+192 VDKFIPQAE

-215 STVASFVPGIGTL
+215 SSIASLVPGVGTV

-248 GNTAN
+248 GNAAN
-253 ELVDTSSSYTGEDA
+253 ELVDTSSSYTGEEA
-267 LASKKFGLL
+267 LASKRFGLL
-276 GLKGARKYAGLVA
+276 GLRGARKYAGLVA
-289 QRQYNRDLA
+289 QRQIERDLA

-317 QQMRDILS
+317 LQMRDTLS
-325 KNGDDWMYMT
+325 KNGDDWMYT
-335 RAGKF
+335 LRAKQGA
-340 GMKIKE
+340 KIKE
-346 AKRLSSLYDK
+346 VKRLSSLY
-356 KLQQGGNVKKRS
+356 NKR
-368 ILELIDY
+368 LIS
-375 AKQVNPRF
+375 K
-383 IQRLSE
+383 E
-389 PARGINFIDDEGQ
+389 PLKEG
-402 PTIGSHYLEST
+402 TT
-413 DNIVYPR
+413 V
-420 IQEINGKLKFLNSE
+420 
-434 DAYNTALK
+434 
-442 TGNYLKFNSE
+442 
-452 EEAIDFGKGYKQ
+452 
-464 GWPEF
+464 EF
-469 FKDYDEKTVIEYK
+469 K

-542 LETTKKIESLREQ
+542 LETTKKLESLREQ

-567 LAIEAGKLL
+567 LAIEAGRLL

>member
-1 MTNKKR
+1 MVTKG
-7 KIRKGLFG
+7 KIRKGQFG

-56 PAIVEQLNKNYAEF
+56 PSIIQQLDQNSSNF
-70 DKLAIDNSVVQMS
+70 DLLATANSMIQMKD
-83 NPNGGTSLVKADLNK
+83 PKGGTSLIKTDLNK
-98 FLDSALTR
+98 FLG
-106 NTISPTSPS
+106 N
-115 SIVNSKLTKD
+115 VGK
-125 LTGSLT
+125 TG
-131 SVIGNSSPYLA
+131 
-142 AIKAADKTKKITG
+142 
-155 LFGKA
+155 F
-160 GGLSKANNALNKEI
+160 LSKANGSLNKEL
-174 IKGSEIS
+174 IKGSGLSIGS
-181 TGAVVNGVLSV
+181 AANGVLSV
-192 ADAFIPKAE
+192 ADRFIPQAE

-276 GLKGARKYAGLVA
+276 GLRGAKKYAGLVTR
-289 QRQYNRDLA
+289 RQYNRDLA

-317 QQMRDILS
+317 QQMKDTLS
-325 KNGDDWMYMT
+325 KNGDDWMYT
-335 RAGKF
+335 NTLSAKNGA
-340 GMKIKE
+340 KIKE
-346 AKRLSSLYDK
+346 VKRLSSLYSK

-368 ILELIDY
+368 ILELIEY
-375 AKQVNPRF
+375 AKKINPRF

-389 PARGINFIDDEGQ
+389 PPRGINFIDDEGQ
-402 PTIGSHYLEST
+402 PNLGSHYLESAN
-413 DNIVYPR
+413 NIVYPR
-420 IQEINGKLKFLNSE
+420 IQEINGKLKFLNFE

-542 LETTKKIESLREQ
+542 LETTKKLESLREQ

-561 KSEKDN
+561 KSEKDD

>member
-1 MTNKKR
+1 MVTKG
-7 KIRKGLFG
+7 KIRKGQFG

-56 PAIVEQLNKNYAEF
+56 PSIIQQLDQNNSNF
-70 DKLAIDNSVVQMS
+70 DLLATANNMIQMKD
-83 NPNGGTSLVKADLNK
+83 PKGGTSLIKTDLNK
-98 FLDSALTR
+98 FLG
-106 NTISPTSPS
+106 N
-115 SIVNSKLTKD
+115 VGK
-125 LTGSLT
+125 TG
-131 SVIGNSSPYLA
+131 
-142 AIKAADKTKKITG
+142 
-155 LFGKA
+155 F
-160 GGLSKANNALNKEI
+160 LSKANGSLNKEL
-174 IKGSEIS
+174 IKGSGLSIGS
-181 TGAVVNGVLSV
+181 AANGILSV
-192 ADAFIPKAE
+192 ADRFIPQAE

-276 GLKGARKYAGLVA
+276 GLRGAKKYAGLVTR
-289 QRQYNRDLA
+289 RQYNRDLA

-306 DDLLAANNVQQ
+306 DDLLASNNVQQ
-317 QQMRDILS
+317 HQMRDTLS
-325 KNGDDWMYMT
+325 KNGDDWMYT
-335 RAGKF
+335 NTLSAKNGA
-340 GMKIKE
+340 KIKE
-346 AKRLSSLYDK
+346 VKRLSSLY
-356 KLQQGGNVKKRS
+356 NKR
-368 ILELIDY
+368 LIS
-375 AKQVNPRF
+375 K
-383 IQRLSE
+383 E
-389 PARGINFIDDEGQ
+389 PLKEG
-402 PTIGSHYLEST
+402 TT
-413 DNIVYPR
+413 V
-420 IQEINGKLKFLNSE
+420 
-434 DAYNTALK
+434 
-442 TGNYLKFNSE
+442 
-452 EEAIDFGKGYKQ
+452 
-464 GWPEF
+464 EF
-469 FKDYDEKTVIEYK
+469 K

-542 LETTKKIESLREQ
+542 LETTKKLESLREQ

-561 KSEKDN
+561 KTEKDN

>member
-1 MTNKKR
+1 MVTKG
-7 KIRKGLFG
+7 KIRKGQFG

-56 PAIVEQLNKNYAEF
+56 PSIIQQLDQNSSNFDLLATANSMIQMKNP
-70 DKLAIDNSVVQMS
+70 K
-83 NPNGGTSLVKADLNK
+83 GGTSLIKTDLNK
-98 FLDSALTR
+98 FLG
-106 NTISPTSPS
+106 N
-115 SIVNSKLTKD
+115 VGK
-125 LTGSLT
+125 TG
-131 SVIGNSSPYLA
+131 
-142 AIKAADKTKKITG
+142 
-155 LFGKA
+155 F
-160 GGLSKANNALNKEI
+160 LSKANGSLNKEL
-174 IKGSEIS
+174 IKGSGLSIGS
-181 TGAVVNGVLSV
+181 AANGVLSV
-192 ADAFIPKAE
+192 ADRFIPQAE

-276 GLKGARKYAGLVA
+276 GLRGAKKYAGLVTR
-289 QRQYNRDLA
+289 RQYNRDLA

-317 QQMRDILS
+317 QQMRDTLS
-325 KNGDDWMYMT
+325 KNGDDWMYT
-335 RAGKF
+335 NTLSAKNGA
-340 GMKIKE
+340 KIKE
-346 AKRLSSLYDK
+346 VKRLSSLY
-356 KLQQGGNVKKRS
+356 NKR
-368 ILELIDY
+368 LIS
-375 AKQVNPRF
+375 K
-383 IQRLSE
+383 E
-389 PARGINFIDDEGQ
+389 PLKEG
-402 PTIGSHYLEST
+402 TT
-413 DNIVYPR
+413 V
-420 IQEINGKLKFLNSE
+420 
-434 DAYNTALK
+434 
-442 TGNYLKFNSE
+442 
-452 EEAIDFGKGYKQ
+452 
-464 GWPEF
+464 EF
-469 FKDYDEKTVIEYK
+469 K

-542 LETTKKIESLREQ
+542 LETTKKLESLREQ

-561 KSEKDN
+561 KAEKDN

>member
-1 MTNKKR
+1 MVAKG
-7 KIRKGLFG
+7 KIRKGQFG

-56 PAIVEQLNKNYAEF
+56 PSIIQQLDQNSSNF
-70 DKLAIDNSVVQMS
+70 DLLATANSMIQMKD
-83 NPNGGTSLVKADLNK
+83 PKGGTSLIKTDLNK
-98 FLDSALTR
+98 FLG
-106 NTISPTSPS
+106 N
-115 SIVNSKLTKD
+115 VGK
-125 LTGSLT
+125 TG
-131 SVIGNSSPYLA
+131 
-142 AIKAADKTKKITG
+142 
-155 LFGKA
+155 F
-160 GGLSKANNALNKEI
+160 LSKANGSLNKEL
-174 IKGSEIS
+174 IKGSGLSIGS
-181 TGAVVNGVLSV
+181 AANGVLSV
-192 ADAFIPKAE
+192 ADRFIPQAE

-276 GLKGARKYAGLVA
+276 GLRGAKKYAGLVTR
-289 QRQYNRDLA
+289 RQYNRDLA

-325 KNGDDWMYMT
+325 KNGDDWMYT
-335 RAGKF
+335 NTLSAKNGA
-340 GMKIKE
+340 KIKE
-346 AKRLSSLYDK
+346 VKRLSSLYS
-356 KLQQGGNVKKRS
+356 KR
-368 ILELIDY
+368 LIS
-375 AKQVNPRF
+375 K
-383 IQRLSE
+383 E
-389 PARGINFIDDEGQ
+389 PLKEG
-402 PTIGSHYLEST
+402 TT
-413 DNIVYPR
+413 V
-420 IQEINGKLKFLNSE
+420 
-434 DAYNTALK
+434 
-442 TGNYLKFNSE
+442 
-452 EEAIDFGKGYKQ
+452 
-464 GWPEF
+464 EF
-469 FKDYDEKTVIEYK
+469 K

-542 LETTKKIESLREQ
+542 LETTKKLESLREQ

-561 KSEKDN
+561 KAEKDN

>member
-7 KIRKGLFG
+7 KIRKGQFG

-22 FQSNFAFNGS
+22 FQSNIAFNGS
-32 NIGSVTGALDPNK
+32 NIGSVTGALGPNN
-45 LGGLTYNFAND
+45 LTGPTYNFAND
-56 PAIVEQLNKNYAEF
+56 PAIIKQLNKNYTEF

-106 NTISPTSPS
+106 NTISSTSPS

-131 SVIGNSSPYLA
+131 SVIGNSSPYQA

-160 GGLSKANNALNKEI
+160 GGLSKASNTLNKEI
-174 IKGSEIS
+174 IKGSGIS
-181 TGAVVNGVLSV
+181 TGAVANGVLSV
-192 ADAFIPKAE
+192 ADRFIPQAE

-215 STVASFVPGIGTL
+215 SSVASFVPGIGTV

-276 GLKGARKYAGLVA
+276 GLRGAKKYAELVA
-289 QRQYNRDLA
+289 QRQINRDLA
-298 ANVLQEGK
+298 ADVLQEGK

-317 QQMRDILS
+317 YQMRDTLS
-325 KNGDDWMYMT
+325 KNGDDWMYT
-335 RAGKF
+335 LRAKQGA
-340 GMKIKE
+340 KIKE
-346 AKRLSSLYDK
+346 VKRLSSLY
-356 KLQQGGNVKKRS
+356 NKR
-368 ILELIDY
+368 LIS
-375 AKQVNPRF
+375 K
-383 IQRLSE
+383 E
-389 PARGINFIDDEGQ
+389 PLKEG
-402 PTIGSHYLEST
+402 TT
-413 DNIVYPR
+413 V
-420 IQEINGKLKFLNSE
+420 
-434 DAYNTALK
+434 
-442 TGNYLKFNSE
+442 
-452 EEAIDFGKGYKQ
+452 
-464 GWPEF
+464 EF
-469 FKDYDEKTVIEYK
+469 K

-542 LETTKKIESLREQ
+542 LETTKKLESLREQ

>member
-1 MTNKKR
+1 MVTKG
-7 KIRKGLFG
+7 KIRKGQFG

-56 PAIVEQLNKNYAEF
+56 PSIIQQLDQNSSNF
-70 DKLAIDNSVVQMS
+70 DLLATANSMIQMKD
-83 NPNGGTSLVKADLNK
+83 PKGGTSLIKTDLNK
-98 FLDSALTR
+98 FLG
-106 NTISPTSPS
+106 N
-115 SIVNSKLTKD
+115 VGK
-125 LTGSLT
+125 TG
-131 SVIGNSSPYLA
+131 
-142 AIKAADKTKKITG
+142 
-155 LFGKA
+155 F
-160 GGLSKANNALNKEI
+160 LSKANGSLNKEL
-174 IKGSEIS
+174 IKGSGLSIGS
-181 TGAVVNGVLSV
+181 AANGVLSV
-192 ADAFIPKAE
+192 ADRFIPQAE

-276 GLKGARKYAGLVA
+276 GLRGAKKYAGLVT

-317 QQMRDILS
+317 QQMKDTLS
-325 KNGDDWMYMT
+325 KNGDDWMYT
-335 RAGKF
+335 NTLSAKNGA
-340 GMKIKE
+340 KIKE
-346 AKRLSSLYDK
+346 VKRLSSLY
-356 KLQQGGNVKKRS
+356 NKR
-368 ILELIDY
+368 LIS
-375 AKQVNPRF
+375 K
-383 IQRLSE
+383 E
-389 PARGINFIDDEGQ
+389 PLKEG
-402 PTIGSHYLEST
+402 TT
-413 DNIVYPR
+413 V
-420 IQEINGKLKFLNSE
+420 
-434 DAYNTALK
+434 
-442 TGNYLKFNSE
+442 
-452 EEAIDFGKGYKQ
+452 
-464 GWPEF
+464 EF
-469 FKDYDEKTVIEYK
+469 K

-542 LETTKKIESLREQ
+542 LETTKKLESLREQ

-561 KSEKDN
+561 KAEKDN

>member
-1 MTNKKR
+1 MVTKG
-7 KIRKGLFG
+7 KIRKGQFG

-22 FQSNFAFNGS
+22 FQSSFAFNGS

-56 PAIVEQLNKNYAEF
+56 PSIIQQLDQNSSNF
-70 DKLAIDNSVVQMS
+70 DLLATANSMIQMKD
-83 NPNGGTSLVKADLNK
+83 PKGGTSLIKTDLNK
-98 FLDSALTR
+98 FLG
-106 NTISPTSPS
+106 N
-115 SIVNSKLTKD
+115 VGK
-125 LTGSLT
+125 TG
-131 SVIGNSSPYLA
+131 
-142 AIKAADKTKKITG
+142 
-155 LFGKA
+155 F
-160 GGLSKANNALNKEI
+160 LSKANGSLNKEL
-174 IKGSEIS
+174 IKGSGLSIGS
-181 TGAVVNGVLSV
+181 AANGVLSV
-192 ADAFIPKAE
+192 ADRFIPQAE

-276 GLKGARKYAGLVA
+276 GLRGAKKYAGLVA
-289 QRQYNRDLA
+289 QRQINRDLA
-298 ANVLQEGK
+298 ADVLQEGK

-317 QQMRDILS
+317 YQMRDTLS
-325 KNGDDWMYMT
+325 KNGDDWMYT
-335 RAGKF
+335 LRAKQGA
-340 GMKIKE
+340 KIKE
-346 AKRLSSLYDK
+346 VKRLSSLY
-356 KLQQGGNVKKRS
+356 NKR
-368 ILELIDY
+368 LIS
-375 AKQVNPRF
+375 K
-383 IQRLSE
+383 E
-389 PARGINFIDDEGQ
+389 PLKEG
-402 PTIGSHYLEST
+402 TT
-413 DNIVYPR
+413 V
-420 IQEINGKLKFLNSE
+420 
-434 DAYNTALK
+434 
-442 TGNYLKFNSE
+442 
-452 EEAIDFGKGYKQ
+452 
-464 GWPEF
+464 EF
-469 FKDYDEKTVIEYK
+469 K

-542 LETTKKIESLREQ
+542 LETTKKLESLREQ

-561 KSEKDN
+561 KTEKDN
-567 LAIEAGKLL
+567 LAVEAGKLL

>member
-1 MTNKKR
+1 MVTKG
-7 KIRKGLFG
+7 KIRKGQFG

-56 PAIVEQLNKNYAEF
+56 PSIIQQLDQNSSNF
-70 DKLAIDNSVVQMS
+70 DLLATANNMIQMKD
-83 NPNGGTSLVKADLNK
+83 PKGGTSLIKTNLNK
-98 FLDSALTR
+98 FLG
-106 NTISPTSPS
+106 N
-115 SIVNSKLTKD
+115 VGK
-125 LTGSLT
+125 TG
-131 SVIGNSSPYLA
+131 
-142 AIKAADKTKKITG
+142 
-155 LFGKA
+155 F
-160 GGLSKANNALNKEI
+160 LSKANGSLNKEL
-174 IKGSEIS
+174 IKGSGLSIGS
-181 TGAVVNGVLSV
+181 ATNGVLSV
-192 ADAFIPKAE
+192 ADRFIPQAE

-276 GLKGARKYAGLVA
+276 GLRGAKKYAGLVTR
-289 QRQYNRDLA
+289 RQYNRDLA
-298 ANVLQEGK
+298 ANVLQKGK

-317 QQMRDILS
+317 QQMKDTLS
-325 KNGDDWMYMT
+325 KNGDDWMYT
-335 RAGKF
+335 NTLSAKNGA
-340 GMKIKE
+340 KIKE
-346 AKRLSSLYDK
+346 IKRLSSLY
-356 KLQQGGNVKKRS
+356 NKR
-368 ILELIDY
+368 LIS
-375 AKQVNPRF
+375 K
-383 IQRLSE
+383 E
-389 PARGINFIDDEGQ
+389 PLKEG
-402 PTIGSHYLEST
+402 TT
-413 DNIVYPR
+413 V
-420 IQEINGKLKFLNSE
+420 
-434 DAYNTALK
+434 
-442 TGNYLKFNSE
+442 
-452 EEAIDFGKGYKQ
+452 
-464 GWPEF
+464 EF
-469 FKDYDEKTVIEYK
+469 K

-542 LETTKKIESLREQ
+542 LETTKKLESLREQ

>member
-1 MTNKKR
+1 MVTKG
-7 KIRKGLFG
+7 KIRKGQFG

-56 PAIVEQLNKNYAEF
+56 PSIIQQLDQNSSNF
-70 DKLAIDNSVVQMS
+70 DLLATANSMIQMKD
-83 NPNGGTSLVKADLNK
+83 PKGGTSLIKTDLNK
-98 FLDSALTR
+98 FLG
-106 NTISPTSPS
+106 N
-115 SIVNSKLTKD
+115 VGK
-125 LTGSLT
+125 TG
-131 SVIGNSSPYLA
+131 
-142 AIKAADKTKKITG
+142 
-155 LFGKA
+155 F
-160 GGLSKANNALNKEI
+160 LSKANGSLNKEL
-174 IKGSEIS
+174 IKGSGLSIGS
-181 TGAVVNGVLSV
+181 AANGVLSV
-192 ADAFIPKAE
+192 ADRFIPQAE

-276 GLKGARKYAGLVA
+276 GLRGAKKYAGLVA

-317 QQMRDILS
+317 QQMKDTLS

-346 AKRLSSLYDK
+346 AKRLSSLYS
-356 KLQQGGNVKKRS
+356 KR
-368 ILELIDY
+368 LIS
-375 AKQVNPRF
+375 K
-383 IQRLSE
+383 E
-389 PARGINFIDDEGQ
+389 PLKEG
-402 PTIGSHYLEST
+402 TT
-413 DNIVYPR
+413 V
-420 IQEINGKLKFLNSE
+420 
-434 DAYNTALK
+434 
-442 TGNYLKFNSE
+442 
-452 EEAIDFGKGYKQ
+452 
-464 GWPEF
+464 EF
-469 FKDYDEKTVIEYK
+469 K

-542 LETTKKIESLREQ
+542 LETTKKLESLREQ

-561 KSEKDN
+561 KAEKDN

>member
-1 MTNKKR
+1 MVTKG
-7 KIRKGLFG
+7 KIRKGQFG

-56 PAIVEQLNKNYAEF
+56 PSIIQQLDQNSSNF
-70 DKLAIDNSVVQMS
+70 DLLATANSMIQMKD
-83 NPNGGTSLVKADLNK
+83 PKGGTSLIKTDLNK
-98 FLDSALTR
+98 FLG
-106 NTISPTSPS
+106 N
-115 SIVNSKLTKD
+115 VGK
-125 LTGSLT
+125 TG
-131 SVIGNSSPYLA
+131 
-142 AIKAADKTKKITG
+142 
-155 LFGKA
+155 F
-160 GGLSKANNALNKEI
+160 LSKANGSLNKEL
-174 IKGSEIS
+174 IKGSGLSIGS
-181 TGAVVNGVLSV
+181 AANGVLSV
-192 ADAFIPKAE
+192 ADRFIPQAE

-276 GLKGARKYAGLVA
+276 GLRGAKKYAGLVTR
-289 QRQYNRDLA
+289 RQYNRDLA

-317 QQMRDILS
+317 QQMRDTLS
-325 KNGDDWMYMT
+325 KNGDDWMYT
-335 RAGKF
+335 NTLSAKNGA
-340 GMKIKE
+340 KIKE
-346 AKRLSSLYDK
+346 IKRLSSLY
-356 KLQQGGNVKKRS
+356 NKR
-368 ILELIDY
+368 LIS
-375 AKQVNPRF
+375 K
-383 IQRLSE
+383 E
-389 PARGINFIDDEGQ
+389 PLKEG
-402 PTIGSHYLEST
+402 TT
-413 DNIVYPR
+413 V
-420 IQEINGKLKFLNSE
+420 
-434 DAYNTALK
+434 
-442 TGNYLKFNSE
+442 
-452 EEAIDFGKGYKQ
+452 
-464 GWPEF
+464 EF
-469 FKDYDEKTVIEYK
+469 K

-542 LETTKKIESLREQ
+542 LETTKKLESLREQ

-561 KSEKDN
+561 KAEKDN

>member
-1 MTNKKR
+1 MVTKG
-7 KIRKGLFG
+7 KIRKGQFG

-56 PAIVEQLNKNYAEF
+56 PSIIQQLDQNSSNF
-70 DKLAIDNSVVQMS
+70 DLLATANSMIQMKD
-83 NPNGGTSLVKADLNK
+83 PKGGTSLIKTDLNK
-98 FLDSALTR
+98 FLG
-106 NTISPTSPS
+106 N
-115 SIVNSKLTKD
+115 VGK
-125 LTGSLT
+125 TG
-131 SVIGNSSPYLA
+131 
-142 AIKAADKTKKITG
+142 
-155 LFGKA
+155 F
-160 GGLSKANNALNKEI
+160 LSKANGSLNKEL
-174 IKGSEIS
+174 IKGSGLSIGS
-181 TGAVVNGVLSV
+181 AANGVLSI
-192 ADAFIPKAE
+192 ADSFIPRAE

-276 GLKGARKYAGLVA
+276 GLRGAKKYAGLVTR
-289 QRQYNRDLA
+289 RQYNRDLA

-317 QQMRDILS
+317 QQMKDTLS
-325 KNGDDWMYMT
+325 KNGDDWMYT
-335 RAGKF
+335 NTLSAKNGA
-340 GMKIKE
+340 KIKE
-346 AKRLSSLYDK
+346 VKRLSSLY
-356 KLQQGGNVKKRS
+356 NKR
-368 ILELIDY
+368 LIS
-375 AKQVNPRF
+375 K
-383 IQRLSE
+383 E
-389 PARGINFIDDEGQ
+389 PLKEG
-402 PTIGSHYLEST
+402 TT
-413 DNIVYPR
+413 V
-420 IQEINGKLKFLNSE
+420 
-434 DAYNTALK
+434 
-442 TGNYLKFNSE
+442 
-452 EEAIDFGKGYKQ
+452 
-464 GWPEF
+464 EF
-469 FKDYDEKTVIEYK
+469 K

-542 LETTKKIESLREQ
+542 LETTKKLESLREQ

-561 KSEKDN
+561 KAEKDN

>member
-1 MTNKKR
+1 MVTKG
-7 KIRKGLFG
+7 KIRKGQFG

-56 PAIVEQLNKNYAEF
+56 PSIIQQLDQNSSNF
-70 DKLAIDNSVVQMS
+70 DLLATANSMIQMKD
-83 NPNGGTSLVKADLNK
+83 PKGGTSLIKTDLNK
-98 FLDSALTR
+98 FLG
-106 NTISPTSPS
+106 N
-115 SIVNSKLTKD
+115 VGK
-125 LTGSLT
+125 TG
-131 SVIGNSSPYLA
+131 
-142 AIKAADKTKKITG
+142 
-155 LFGKA
+155 F
-160 GGLSKANNALNKEI
+160 LSKANGSLNKEL
-174 IKGSEIS
+174 IKGSGLSIGS
-181 TGAVVNGVLSV
+181 AANGVLSV
-192 ADAFIPKAE
+192 ADRFIPQAE

-276 GLKGARKYAGLVA
+276 GLRGAKKYAGLVTR
-289 QRQYNRDLA
+289 RQYNRDLA

-317 QQMRDILS
+317 QQMRDTLS
-325 KNGDDWMYMT
+325 KNGDDWMYT
-335 RAGKF
+335 NTLSAKNGA
-340 GMKIKE
+340 KIKE
-346 AKRLSSLYDK
+346 IKRLSSLY
-356 KLQQGGNVKKRS
+356 NKR
-368 ILELIDY
+368 LISKDPL
-375 AKQVNPRF
+375 K
-383 IQRLSE
+383 
-389 PARGINFIDDEGQ
+389 EG
-402 PTIGSHYLEST
+402 TT
-413 DNIVYPR
+413 V
-420 IQEINGKLKFLNSE
+420 
-434 DAYNTALK
+434 
-442 TGNYLKFNSE
+442 
-452 EEAIDFGKGYKQ
+452 
-464 GWPEF
+464 EF
-469 FKDYDEKTVIEYK
+469 K

-542 LETTKKIESLREQ
+542 LETNKKLESIRER

-561 KSEKDN
+561 KAEKDN